1 MVGQNVL
8 YLYGRTRIRW
18 QAKPDAQPYG
28 RPLFLTAIPLRLT
41 VIFRVQSI
49 SIYGL
54 LIGIYV
60 WPRYPSMG

>member
-8 YLYGRTRIRW
+8 YLYRRTRVRW

-28 RPLFLTAIPLRLT
+28 RPLFLTAISLRLT

-54 LIGIYV
+54 GIYV
-60 WPRYPSMG
+60 WPRYLSMG